1 MFALTLP
8 PLARTLP
15 LALTLLLLAVTLPL
29 LACVPPS
36 VPVDESYS
44 FGTTSNGVLVH
55 GPSLPDRGPG
65 FVRARPGE
73 STRAGTRELIA
84 ALTRAAAHV
93 DSAHPGG
100 APLRIGDLSAP
111 RGGRHDRHGSHRAG
125 RDADVIFYATDAAG
139 TPTRGRGWLAYD
151 RFGTARETTES
162 GAPGRVFFFDDAR
175 NWAFVRA
182 LLLDPDARV
191 QWLFVS
197 NGIKARL
204 LRYAAAHEPEREAV
218 YRARHVLHQP
228 TSGNP
233 HADHFH
239 VRIACALRERAL
251 GCEDWGPEWPWI
263 RQGQLHDAE
272 EARDAWTDE
281 ALTDALMGEVDSST
295 ETPHTE

>member
-1 MFALTLP
+1 MAARLRVGGPSIFALTL
-8 PLARTLP
+8 
-15 LALTLLLLAVTLPL
+15 TLLS
-29 LACVPPS
+29 CIPPD
-36 VPVDESYS
+36 VPVDESHS
-44 FGTTSNGVLVH
+44 FGTTSNGILVH
-55 GPSLPDRGPG
+55 GASLPDRGPG

-84 ALTRAAAHV
+84 TLSRAAAYV
-93 DSAHPGG
+93 DATHPGG

-111 RGGRHDRHGSHRAG
+111 HGGQHDRHGSHRAG

-151 RFGTARETTES
+151 RFGAARETTDT
-162 GAPGRVFFFDDAR
+162 GRPGRMFFFDDAR

-204 LRYAAAHEPEREAV
+204 LRYAAAHEPESEAV
-218 YRARHVLHQP
+218 YRARVVLHQP
-228 TSGNP
+228 STGNP

-239 VRIACALRERAL
+239 LRIACGVRERAL
-251 GCEDWGPEWPWI
+251 GCQDWGPEWPWL
-263 RQGQLHDAE
+263 RQGAPHDPS
-272 EARDAWTDE
+272 EASAAWTDE
-281 ALTDALMGEVDSST
+281 ALVDALMRVDASPESPDT
-295 ETPHTE
+295 E